1 MPIGGSARISRASFA
16 NLDKLVS
23 RNWGW
28 LNRFFV
34 VFWTAWLLA
43 DGCVLFIMRGR
54 AAVLAAVAFEAR
66 AGGGGGGRGGGIPR
80 QGTLLGRCFLEAYFI
95 WLLQ

>member
-16 NLDKLVS
+16 NLDKLVN
-23 RNWGW
+23 RNSGL

-34 VFWTAWLLA
+34 VFWTAWLLV

-80 QGTLLGRCFLEAYFI
+80 RGILLGDAFGGLFYF